1 MSAEFC
7 KYLPRFYL
15 VYSHSELSRSEMV
28 SVFYDH
34 DAIAIETLHAFT
46 SWMGSINLV
55 TLIDST

>member
-1 MSAEFC
+1 
-7 KYLPRFYL
+7 
-15 VYSHSELSRSEMV
+15 MV

-55 TLIDST
+55 TLIDSTYARNQSKTDD